1 MKQSLKNRV
10 RKSALKLHK
19 RFGIHPR
26 AFNGGNELQ
35 FLHVKEQ
42 RKIINRVVGQYYS
55 LKAACL
61 RQQNGNISQLV

>member
-10 RKSALKLHK
+10 RKSALKLHE

-35 FLHVKEQ
+35 FLHAEKQ
-42 RKIINRVVGQYYS
+42 
-55 LKAACL
+55 
-61 RQQNGNISQLV
+61 

>member
-10 RKSALKLHK
+10 RKSTLKLHE

-35 FLHVKEQ
+35 FLHAENNEKSS
-42 RKIINRVVGQYYS
+42 IG
-55 LKAACL
+55 L
-61 RQQNGNISQLV
+61 